1 MSRSKRKWD
10 HIQYALST
18 GQERL
23 TGLDDIMFVHQSL
36 PEIGLENISLN
47 TKIGELLLSSPI
59 FINAMTGGGGEKT
72 LKINRDLARVAK
84 ESGMAMAVGSQMSA
98 LKNVEEVET
107 YRVVRME
114 NPHGIV
120 IGNLGSEASV
130 DDALRAVEMLEADAL
145 QVHLN
150 AIQEL
155 AMPEGDR
162 DFSGALRRIEAIVKE
177 IDRPIIVK
185 EVGFGMNREVVA
197 QLYAVGVTVVDVGG
211 FGGTNFAKIENE
223 RRKQLLRFFDGWGT
237 STATAIA
244 EAKDSGCM
252 VDIISSGGIQ
262 TSLDIAKSIALGAKA
277 VGIAGYFLKILI
289 KGGIESLLKEVIL
302 IHEELSII
310 MTALGAKTIEELQQV
325 PLIIDGKTHHW
336 SQERNIDTKQ
346 YSLRNIHN

>member
-47 TKIGELLLSSPI
+47 TKIGELPLSSPI

-162 DFSGALRRIEAIVKE
+162 DFSGALRRIEAI
-177 IDRPIIVK
+177 
-185 EVGFGMNREVVA
+185 
-197 QLYAVGVTVVDVGG
+197 
-211 FGGTNFAKIENE
+211 
-223 RRKQLLRFFDGWGT
+223 
-237 STATAIA
+237 
-244 EAKDSGCM
+244 
-252 VDIISSGGIQ
+252 
-262 TSLDIAKSIALGAKA
+262 
-277 VGIAGYFLKILI
+277 
-289 KGGIESLLKEVIL
+289 
-302 IHEELSII
+302 
-310 MTALGAKTIEELQQV
+310 
-325 PLIIDGKTHHW
+325 
-336 SQERNIDTKQ
+336 
-346 YSLRNIHN
+346 

>member
-162 DFSGALRRIEAIVKE
+162 DFSGALKQNRSHCQRN
-177 IDRPIIVK
+177 RPTHYCK
-185 EVGFGMNREVVA
+185 RSWFW
-197 QLYAVGVTVVDVGG
+197 
-211 FGGTNFAKIENE
+211 NE
-223 RRKQLLRFFDGWGT
+223 
-237 STATAIA
+237 
-244 EAKDSGCM
+244 
-252 VDIISSGGIQ
+252 
-262 TSLDIAKSIALGAKA
+262 
-277 VGIAGYFLKILI
+277 
-289 KGGIESLLKEVIL
+289 
-302 IHEELSII
+302 
-310 MTALGAKTIEELQQV
+310 
-325 PLIIDGKTHHW
+325 
-336 SQERNIDTKQ
+336 
-346 YSLRNIHN
+346 